1 LCLCAEFGQVPTFL
15 GCLCQSIVVIGYN
28 HRAAVGGDR
37 TDADRVIGEARE
49 RQSEGPTGF
58 DEIGVSKVLCIVK
71 DEVIARK
78 VASIEFEQVL
88 VAITNEN
95 GRICSVTIIG
105 DIVKGTTD
113 KINLK

>member
-1 LCLCAEFGQVPTFL
+1 M
-15 GCLCQSIVVIGYN
+15 
-28 HRAAVGGDR
+28 
-37 TDADRVIGEARE
+37 
-49 RQSEGPTGF
+49 
-58 DEIGVSKVLCIVK
+58 CIVK

-88 VAITNEN
+88 IAITNEN

-105 DIVKGTTD
+105 DIVKGTTH